1 MWQVVAKSSSTK
13 YWLGV
18 QDKTIAET
26 NHGFIGIHDF
36 MIALLKHEYLMQ
48 QSCTFVFNFNF

>member
-36 MIALLKHEYLMQ
+36 IALLKHEYLMQ